1 MPSLPLAAIRP
12 AGNPRLWQPGK
23 ADNIRQ
29 NEILRIQS
37 VQLYDLGSVS
47 VLVVDDNRFMRT
59 IVTNT
64 LNGIGVRNVLQAD
77 SVDQALQQLA
87 DVAVDMV
94 ISDWD
99 MGEKSG
105 IELIRRVRANRTLRL
120 LPIIMLTANTTRS
133 NIFAARDAGVTE
145 FLAKPISAQALYGRV
160 VEVIERPRQFVK
172 TRQFFGPD
180 RRRRRT
186 DGYRGPKRRK
196 EDQ

>member
-1 MPSLPLAAIRP
+1 M
-12 AGNPRLWQPGK
+12 
-23 ADNIRQ
+23 
-29 NEILRIQS
+29 
-37 VQLYDLGSVS
+37 QLYDLGSVS

-87 DVAVDMV
+87 DAAVDMV

-105 IELIRRVRANRTLRL
+105 IELIRRVRANRILRL

-145 FLAKPISAQALYGRV
+145 FLAKPISAQALYSRV